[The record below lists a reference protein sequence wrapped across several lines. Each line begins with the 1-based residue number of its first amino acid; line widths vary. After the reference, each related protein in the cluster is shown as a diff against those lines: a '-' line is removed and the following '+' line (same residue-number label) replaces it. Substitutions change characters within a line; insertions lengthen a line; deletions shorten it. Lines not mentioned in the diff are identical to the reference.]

1 MKVEYLFIGRG
12 LDGEI
17 KTDDYPKQKLLVG
30 EVTVQAAG
38 CGSHGTPLKTFEV
51 NHFPHNGHVY
61 AVAIGR
67 STTGQEIIQLIES
80 SGVKPIPDELL

>member
-1 MKVEYLFIGRG
+1 MKVEYLLIGRG

-38 CGSHGTPLKTFEV
+38 HGSHGTPPQNV
-51 NHFPHNGHVY
+51 
-61 AVAIGR
+61 
-67 STTGQEIIQLIES
+67 
-80 SGVKPIPDELL
+80 

>member
-1 MKVEYLFIGRG
+1 MKVEYLFIGCG

-17 KTDDYPKQKLLVG
+17 KMDDYPKQKLLVG

-38 CGSHGTPLKTFEV
+38 NGSQGIPLQTFEV
-51 NHFPHNGHVY
+51 DHFTHNGHVY

-67 STTGQEIIQLIES
+67 STTGQEIIQFIES

>member
-1 MKVEYLFIGRG
+1 MEIEYLIIGHG

-17 KTDDYPKQKLLVG
+17 KADDYPKRKLLVG
-30 EVTVQAAG
+30 EVTVQEAG
-38 CGSHGTPLKTFEV
+38 HGSHGTPIKTFEV
-51 NHFPHNGHVY
+51 EHFQHNGHVY

-67 STTGQEIIQLIES
+67 STTGQEIIQFIES

>member
-17 KTDDYPKQKLLVG
+17 KNDDYPKRKLLVG
-30 EVTVQAAG
+30 EVAVQAAG
-38 CGSHGTPLKTFEV
+38 CGNPGTPLKTFEV
-51 NHFPHNGHVY
+51 DYFPHNGHVY

-67 STTGQEIIQLIES
+67 SITGQEIIQFIES